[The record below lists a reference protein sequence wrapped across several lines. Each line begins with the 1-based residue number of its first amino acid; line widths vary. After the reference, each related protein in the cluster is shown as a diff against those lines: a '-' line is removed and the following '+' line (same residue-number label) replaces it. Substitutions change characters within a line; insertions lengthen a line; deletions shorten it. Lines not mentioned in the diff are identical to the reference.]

1 MHRSKRIIA
10 KRTLAGIMG
19 LMMLVIVLF
28 SSFYVAAEADHDC
41 TGEDCQV
48 CVILH
53 QCENI
58 LRRAGEAAA
67 VLSAAVLPVLFT
79 ILAVLC
85 LAAAVL
91 QETPVSQKV
100 RMNN

>member
-1 MHRSKRIIA
+1 MSGSVTSVFRRTAAAVVCLTMIA
-10 KRTLAGIMG
+10 
-19 LMMLVIVLF
+19 VILF
-28 SSFYVAAEADHDC
+28 SAFCIAAEADHDC